1 VRAAH
6 ESRSAADSPPQSEVG
21 GEDHNDQYIHL
32 QRSNLQR
39 SNLQRATLQRSNLQ
53 RATLQRATLQRATHP
68 HRRASMRVI
77 IDWRTRARRI
87 SIPSGR
93 K

>member
-1 VRAAH
+1 MYPSHLQFPRLTFLLPRPLTASDVRAAR
-6 ESRSAADSPPQSEVG
+6 ESRSAADGLPQSEVD

-32 QRSNLQR
+32 QRSN
-39 SNLQRATLQRSNLQ
+39 
-53 RATLQRATLQRATHP
+53 LQRATHP